1 METFEAVRLAA
12 SRLHRAACDK
22 GADAWAPSSIVDVA
36 KEVQDVEVTL
46 LAAGNPQLMGGRGV
60 FDPSGGII
68 RCERLA
74 DPVEQA
80 ILIAHEI
87 GHAVMHTAP
96 EPVVTERVDASR
108 MSEGASSVVERVV
121 DYGRRER
128 RELQADLFARELL
141 LPRERARDLYLSH
154 GLGAKDIA
162 NRSGLPYALVA
173 QQLLDAVLL
182 PIPMPVAEVAS
193 PKPAPPLDSSQEL
206 AAAHTGSP
214 FQLQAGPG
222 TGKTKTLIARIE
234 RLIDQG
240 VDPGTILVLT
250 FSNKA
255 AGELIDRLTRSR
267 PAHASAVWIGTFHS
281 FGLDILRRFHDVLGL
296 PSDPRLA
303 DKADAVGLLE
313 DLVAV
318 LPLRHFRNFFDPTA
332 DIGDM
337 LSAISR
343 AKDEVCDEKTYRR
356 LADAMVA
363 KAKAS
368 SDAEAMTR
376 AEKVADVA
384 TLYEAYQK
392 ELATARLLDF
402 GDLVMRPVE
411 LVEANAGVR
420 AALAERQQH
429 VLVDEYQ
436 DVNRASVRLLKAIV
450 GDGKRLWV
458 VGDARQSIYRFRGAS
473 STNMTSFA
481 NDFPGATVAALK
493 VNYRSGKEIVDAFCG
508 FAAEMKASSGM
519 LPLAL
524 TSNRG
529 GGGPKMEIRRVGRSV
544 DEGAAVA
551 ATILE
556 LTSQGVPFRDQAVI
570 CRGNARLG
578 EIASA
583 LEDRDIPVLYLGNL
597 FERSDVR
604 DLLSI
609 LALLVDRKAGTLP
622 RIAAMARSPIALA
635 DVAEIQK
642 LAATC
647 EKPLQ
652 WLAAAS
658 RLSWSPETANSL
670 ATLEADLHGFDP
682 DVSPWTALTGW
693 LLDRTDML
701 RNLCASN
708 RPRDQIRRVGLWQF
722 LAFCRT
728 LPRNQSGRPIQRL
741 LDRARRL
748 SLLLEERDLRQMPSA
763 ASGLDAVNLM
773 TVHGSKGLEFEAV
786 HMPGMTVASF
796 PLNNTAP
803 RCPPPDGMVAGA
815 DGLSGVDAVKKGHE
829 EEEQCLFFV
838 GMSRAHS
845 RVFFYASTKQANG
858 NNRSP
863 SPFLAAIQPHAT
875 VLEPAPL
882 EAPVT
887 DDGSEALPDVD
898 IAWATAPRVTQDQ
911 LAQYERCPRRYFLTH
926 VLGVPGARTSTP
938 YSRMQDVVN
947 EVVRR
952 VRDDATKWD
961 LTTSEVEAFFEP
973 IWLERGPV
981 DYPRAE
987 DYRAVGLKLVETLA
1001 ASRRGQPYVPA
1012 PSADVNL
1019 AGATIVVR
1027 ADEVRSGG
1035 TRPIWRR
1042 VRSGKARSTEADD
1055 IVYALMTLG
1064 GRSHGLAGVD
1074 AIFLTDGTT
1083 APIAL
1088 RETKFAN
1095 QINKATRLAG
1105 SLVAGQFPAV
1115 PDPRSC
1121 PRCPHYFTCGT
1132 LPGGPLARP

>member
-1 METFEAVRLAA
+1 METFEAVRQAA
-12 SRLHRAACDK
+12 SKLHRFACEK
-22 GADAWAPSSIVDVA
+22 GADAWAPPSIIDIA
-36 KEVQDVEVTL
+36 KDLEDIEVTL
-46 LAAGNPQLMGGRGV
+46 LSAGNPQLLGGRGV
-60 FDPSGGII
+60 FDPSGRII

-74 DPVEQA
+74 DPIEQA

-87 GHAVMHTAP
+87 GHAVLHTAP
-96 EPVVTERVDASR
+96 EPVVTQRVDASR
-108 MSEGASSVVERVV
+108 MTEGASSVVERVV

-141 LPRERARDLYLSH
+141 LPRERARDLYLGH
-154 GLGAKDIA
+154 RLGAKEIA
-162 NRSGLPYALVA
+162 DRSGLPYALVA
-173 QQLLDAVLL
+173 QQLLDALLL
-182 PIPMPVAEVAS
+182 PIPSPITEVV
-193 PKPAPPLDSSQEL
+193 PPRPAPPLDPSQEA
-206 AAAHTGSP
+206 AAAHGGAP

-255 AGELIDRLTRSR
+255 AGELIDRLTKSR
-267 PAHASAVWIGTFHS
+267 PAQASAVWIGTFHS
-281 FGLDILRRFHDVLGL
+281 FGLDILRRFHDVVGL
-296 PSDPRLA
+296 PSDPRLV

-313 DLVAV
+313 DLIPV

-343 AKDEVCDEKTYRR
+343 AKDEVCDEKAYRR
-356 LADAMVA
+356 LADAMVE
-363 KAKAS
+363 KAMAS
-368 SDAEAMTR
+368 GDADALTR
-376 AEKVADVA
+376 AEKVLDVA
-384 TLYEAYQK
+384 ILYEAYQR
-392 ELATARLLDF
+392 ELASARLLDF

-420 AALAERQQH
+420 AALADRHQH

-450 GDGKRLWV
+450 GDGKHLWA
-458 VGDARQSIYRFRGAS
+458 VGDARQSVYRFRGAS
-473 STNMTSFA
+473 STNMTSFSI
-481 NDFPGATVAALK
+481 DFPGATIAALN
-493 VNYRSGKEIVDAFCG
+493 VNYRSAKEIVDGFCD
-508 FAAEMKASSGM
+508 FAAGMKASTGL
-519 LPLAL
+519 LPLSL
-524 TSNRG
+524 TANRG
-529 GGGPKMEIRRVGRSV
+529 SGRLKMEMRRVGRPV

-551 ATILE
+551 AAILE
-556 LTSQGVPFRDQAVI
+556 LNKTGISFRDQAVI

-578 EIASA
+578 DIAAA

-597 FERSDVR
+597 FERPDVR

-609 LALLVDRKAGTLP
+609 LALLVDRRAGTLP
-622 RIAAMARSPIALA
+622 RVAAMPRTAIALA
-635 DVAEIQK
+635 DVAKIQA

-670 ATLEADLHGFDP
+670 ATLETDLRGFDP
-682 DVSPWTALTGW
+682 DVSPWSALTAW
-693 LLDRTDML
+693 LLDRTDVL
-701 RNLCASN
+701 RDLCASN
-708 RPRDQIRRVGLWQF
+708 RPRDQIRRVGLWQL

-728 LPRNQSGRPIQRL
+728 LPRGQSGRPIQRL

-748 SLLLEERDLRQMPSA
+748 SLLSEERDLRQMPSA

-786 HMPGMTVASF
+786 HMPGMTVSSF
-796 PLNNTAP
+796 PINNTAP
-803 RCPPPDGMVAGA
+803 RCSPPDGMIAGA
-815 DGLSGVDAVKKGHE
+815 DGLSGIEAVKRGHE

-845 RVFFYASTKQANG
+845 RLHFYASTKQANG
-858 NNRSP
+858 NNRNP
-863 SPFLAAIQPHAT
+863 SPFLGAIQTHAT
-875 VLEPAPL
+875 VIEPAPL
-882 EAPVT
+882 DAPAT
-887 DDGSEALPDVD
+887 DAGSDPTADVD
-898 IAWATAPRVTQDQ
+898 VAWAVAPKVTQDQ

-926 VLGVPGARTSTP
+926 VLGVPGARSSTP

-952 VRDDATKWD
+952 LKDDASKWN
-961 LTTSEVEAFFEP
+961 LTTSEVEAFYDP
-973 IWLERGPV
+973 IWIEKGPV
-981 DYPRAE
+981 DHPSAD
-987 DYRAVGLKLVETLA
+987 DYRAIGLQLVETLA
-1001 ASRRGQPYVPA
+1001 ASRRGLAHYPA
-1012 PSADVNL
+1012 PSVDIDL
-1019 AGATIVVR
+1019 GGITIVVR
-1027 ADEVRSGG
+1027 ADEVRNGEAG
-1035 TRPIWRR
+1035 PIWRR

-1055 IVYALMTLG
+1055 IVYALMTMG
-1064 GRSHGLAGVD
+1064 GRAHGVGGVD
-1074 AIFLTDGTT
+1074 AIFLSDGST
-1083 APIAL
+1083 APISL
-1088 RETKFAN
+1088 REAKLAN
-1095 QINKATRLAG
+1095 QTDKVAKLAG
-1105 SLVAGQFPAV
+1105 NLVAGRFPAE
-1115 PDPRSC
+1115 PDSRAC